1 MKTKAF
7 MKFFCITCC
16 LIVLL
21 LCPVSTISA
30 QALDIPPQTVDSDG
44 ETIEPRAP
52 FIGWV
57 YKEENGKK
65 YRRLYNFTDEVW
77 IGDWIPCD

>member
-1 MKTKAF
+1 MKTKDF
-7 MKFFCITCC
+7 IRFFCITCG
-16 LIVLL
+16 LIILL
-21 LCPVSTISA
+21 ICPVSTIPA
-30 QALDIPPQTVDSDG
+30 QAADFSSQATASER

-52 FIGWV
+52 IIGWV